1 MNHLGQTLS
10 KEESRR
16 TATIYGVLLAI
27 SSGHFIN
34 DTLQAVVPAM
44 FPIVANSLSLSYT
57 QIGWIAF
64 VLNMTSSLLQPVFG
78 YYADVKS
85 RPFLLP
91 LGMLSSL
98 IGLVGF
104 ALSNNFIF
112 LLLSVLFI
120 GFGSA
125 IFHPEGSRVAYL
137 AAGSRRG
144 LAQSIY
150 QVGGNTGQSLA
161 PLITA
166 FIFVPLGQKG
176 ALLFTLAA
184 GIGIIVLV
192 RVSQWY
198 KRRLS
203 EENLKVKKSRNQT
216 AKVKKGLHKKV
227 KLAMI
232 LVVFLVFA
240 RSWYGAGISNY
251 YQFYLIEDYGLSIK
265 QAQLYIFTFM
275 AASVLGT
282 FFGGPLADR
291 FGKRNIIF
299 LSMLGS
305 APLTILLPY
314 LPLTVVIPVFFLIGF
329 ILSSSFSVTVV
340 YAQEL
345 LPQKIGM
352 VSGLTVG
359 LAFGMGAVG
368 SVLFGSLAD
377 LFSIRFVMILC
388 SFLPLLG
395 VLTWLLPKDK
405 EIREYHS
412 V

>member
-1 MNHLGQTLS
+1 MAQAQVKQKITP
-10 KEESRR
+10 
-16 TATIYGVLLAI
+16 TVTVYGVLFAI

-34 DTLQAVVPAM
+34 DTMQAVVPAM
-44 FPIVANSLSLSYT
+44 FPIIERSLQLTYT

-78 YYADVKS
+78 YYADVRSK
-85 RPFLLP
+85 PFLLP

-98 IGLVGF
+98 IGLIGF
-104 ALSNNFIF
+104 ALSNHIAWILF
-112 LLLSVLFI
+112 SVLFI

-125 IFHPEGSRVAYL
+125 IFHPEGSRVAYM
-137 AAGSRRG
+137 AAGSKRG

-166 FIFVPLGQKG
+166 FIFVPFGQKG
-176 ALLFTLAA
+176 ALWFSIVAI
-184 GIGIIVLV
+184 IGFFILLK
-192 RVSQWY
+192 VSYWY
-198 KRRLS
+198 KERIS
-203 EENLKVKKSRNQT
+203 EQRIQESVKSM
-216 AKVKKGLHKKV
+216 KKNSIKTTVIHSKIKW
-227 KLAMI
+227 AML

-240 RSWYGAGISNY
+240 RSWYGSGISNY

-265 QAQLYIFTFM
+265 QAQPYIFVFM
-275 AASVLGT
+275 LAGVLGT

-299 LSMLGS
+299 LSMVGS

-314 LPLTVVIPVFFLIGF
+314 LPLPYIMPLFFLIGF
-329 ILSSSFSVTVV
+329 IISSSFSVIVV

-345 LPQKIGM
+345 LPNKIGM

-368 SVLFGSLAD
+368 AVLFGSLAD
-377 LFSIRFVMILC
+377 IYSIGFVMILC

-395 VLTWLLPKDK
+395 LLTFLLPKDEEVRK
-405 EIREYHS
+405 LHA
-412 V
+412 